1 MKILSVVGARPNLI
15 KIASISKAIEKYNQE
30 CEDSASKEIIEQC
43 IVHTNQH
50 YDTQMSECFF
60 EELKIPAPDIN
71 LNVGSGSHAQQTAR
85 IIERFEPVLLEEMPD
100 VLLVVGDVN
109 STIACTLVASKIQYP
124 SGHSICRPLIVHVEA
139 GLRSFDRTMPEEI
152 NRVLTDSI
160 SDLFFV
166 TEENA
171 ITNLKREGI
180 DSGNIFFVGN
190 VMIDTLLYYV
200 NQINNSKRKKNIE
213 VENTYGIVTI
223 HRPSNVD
230 DPELLLELV
239 KCLNNVAGKI
249 QLILPLHPRTRGN
262 LIKFNLLK
270 ELDNEKIKIVD
281 PLGYLDF
288 LHLIKDATLIL
299 TDSGGIQEETTALG
313 IPCITLREN
322 TERPITVTQGSNYLV
337 GLSPEKILNTV
348 NMILSGK
355 GKKSKVPQLWDGK
368 AGERIIAEIVGWFKN
383 SAKC

>member
-30 CEDSASKEIIEQC
+30 HDGSTSIETIKHC

-50 YDTQMSECFF
+50 YDVQMSECFF
-60 EELKIPAPDIN
+60 EELKIPTPDIN
-71 LNVGSGSHAQQTAR
+71 LNVGSGSHAQQTAM

-100 VLLVVGDVN
+100 VLIVVGDVN

-124 SGHSICRPLIVHVEA
+124 SGYSIRRPLIVHVEA

-152 NRVLTDSI
+152 NRVLTDFI
-160 SDLFFV
+160 SDLHFV
-166 TEENA
+166 TEEDA
-171 ITNLKREGI
+171 IANLKREGVNPE
-180 DSGNIFFVGN
+180 SIFFVGN
-190 VMIDTLLYYV
+190 VMIDTLFYYINQV
-200 NQINNSKRKKNIE
+200 NSSKKTKNIE
-213 VENTYGIVTI
+213 VDNSYGIVTI

-230 DPELLLELV
+230 DPELLMKLV
-239 KCLNNVAGKI
+239 KCFNKIAEQI

-262 LIKFNLLK
+262 LIKFNLFK
-270 ELDNEKIKIVD
+270 ELDNEKIIIAD

-288 LHLIKDATLIL
+288 LHLVKDATLIL

-348 NMILSGK
+348 NMILLGK

-368 AGERIIAEIVGWFKN
+368 AAERIIAEIISRF
-383 SAKC
+383 